1 MKKINF
7 ISGTLLLTIM
17 LLATSCY
24 KTGEIIY
31 QTTCKPTEIDI
42 PDNLYKLDYQLA
54 FGLKAGITYGYS
66 NRRPVTMIIKGWD
79 GTNYAFFTFEYD
91 NNNNLIR
98 QNRFFDYNSSSN
110 IPDQYINYSYPA
122 GTASSI
128 SDKIDVQQFTLNED
142 GFSYKSDP
150 LQTYEY
156 NTEFQLTSIKEGTAV
171 KETYLYDNG
180 GNLQRIDLHMPDNSV
195 TFHWQFDSY
204 DDKIN
209 LARSDRY
216 LQLFLGVY
224 SKNNATLSKQVWH
237 SGPDGIPMTQTLKAD
252 YTYNNNG
259 YPVNIATGFNPFG
272 PEEPQ
277 VGPLY
282 FFAGYNC
289 AN

>member
-1 MKKINF
+1 MRKINF
-7 ISGTLLLTIM
+7 IYGALLLTIM

-31 QTTCKPTEIDI
+31 QTNCKPTEIDI
-42 PDNLYKLDYQLA
+42 PDGLYKLEYRLA
-54 FGLKAGITYGYS
+54 FGLKASITYDNS
-66 NRRPVTMIIKGWD
+66 NRRPVAMIIKGWD
-79 GTNYAFFTFEYD
+79 GANYAFFTFEYD
-91 NNNNLIR
+91 YSNNLIR

-110 IPDQYINYSYPA
+110 IPTQYINYSYPA
-122 GTASSI
+122 GTTSSI
-128 SDKIDVQQFTLNED
+128 SDKIDVQQFTLNKD

-156 NTEFQLTSIKEGTAV
+156 NTEFQLTSIKEGATV
-171 KETYLYDNG
+171 KETCLYDNG
-180 GNLQRIDLHMPDNSV
+180 GNLQRINVIDPSSSV
-195 TFHWQFDSY
+195 AFYWQFDSY

-224 SKNNATLSKQVWH
+224 SKNNATLSKQIWIN
-237 SGPDGIPMTQTLKAD
+237 GPDGLPLIQTLKAA
-252 YTYNNNG
+252 YTYNNNR
-259 YPVNIATGFNPFG
+259 YPVNIAIGRSMDG
-272 PEEPQ
+272 SEPQ